1 MNFIIANSLCLFK
14 TEISPQMRNFF
25 IILIAIAVV
34 LLLIVF
40 FGSGK
45 SRVRRGVS
53 MFLAE
58 NENERRQYSN
68 PHNNHSQQQ
77 KQLKQRQ
84 LTPGEA
90 YYEMDNDHQKY
101 SMNNQIEMVTL
112 IRKSDDRLRVI
123 ESTGQTRLMDE
134 FYQLVFKTRK
144 GHTIKVECSRHA
156 YEQIPFNQQGSLT
169 YKKNT
174 LVKFKYLEGTIY
186 N

>member
-1 MNFIIANSLCLFK
+1 
-14 TEISPQMRNFF
+14 
-25 IILIAIAVV
+25 
-34 LLLIVF
+34 
-40 FGSGK
+40 
-45 SRVRRGVS
+45 

-77 KQLKQRQ
+77 KQSKQRQ

-90 YYEMDNDHQKY
+90 YYEMDNDHQK
-101 SMNNQIEMVTL
+101 
-112 IRKSDDRLRVI
+112 
-123 ESTGQTRLMDE
+123 GQTRLMEE

-144 GHTIKVECSRHA
+144 GHTIKVECSRQA

>member
-77 KQLKQRQ
+77 KQSKQRQ

-112 IRKSDDRLRVI
+112 IRKSDDR
-123 ESTGQTRLMDE
+123 
-134 FYQLVFKTRK
+134 Y
-144 GHTIKVECSRHA
+144 
-156 YEQIPFNQQGSLT
+156 
-169 YKKNT
+169 
-174 LVKFKYLEGTIY
+174 
-186 N
+186 